1 MFKIEIRII
10 SRGWATHE
18 LTLYED
24 GYLIDAMNYMD
35 YTRREMLRDFK
46 ARTGIRGKHGVKII
60 DLTRR

>member
-1 MFKIEIRII
+1 MLEIKIRRIP
-10 SRGWATHE
+10 RGWATHK
-18 LTLYED
+18 LALYED